1 MGIMIVK
8 NGKIISSSSSYG
20 GEYDGEKD
28 MGNLNNWSLFHADP
42 NKLLT
47 SSYGLLSTRS
57 ATLYHTYGPAR
68 GAINKQVDY
77 AVGPGLV
84 FRSQPDW
91 ETLGQ
96 SKEWGRSWGK
106 EFQKIVDSYYRR
118 FGFYQKQGYLTRS
131 AMYGGD
137 SLLFFERDENGN
149 LTDLIDT
156 QNNQI
161 DWQHTDEDNYTLGI
175 QHDDLLRKKGIRRT
189 SGKTTPFVNNNG
201 DQNVIQFAVQELSG
215 QLRGYPLNYSIIN
228 LARNDDTLNDAVMQR
243 AVMESILMGVFKS
256 DGTTNFNQQ
265 ANNLAGANR
274 KNKGKATVLN
284 KIANSSTLGA
294 GNIIT
299 AGQNENLEFT
309 DLKTPSNNYAPF
321 KDVTINYIG
330 MATGTPPEVITSKY
344 STSFTAH
351 KGALNDF
358 VKSFMYKRSI
368 LGSNVCD
375 IVNSEILKDAVM
387 NGYIKA
393 PGFLSGNWRA
403 KQAYLSGMYLGPVP
417 GHINPLVE
425 VKADEL
431 SVKNT
436 FKLRSDVARL
446 NGNEYDNYQQE
457 WAREQEEFTDSPQ
470 TYAEKVAKQEE
481 LEVVENA

>member
-1 MGIMIVK
+1 
-8 NGKIISSSSSYG
+8 
-20 GEYDGEKD
+20 
-28 MGNLNNWSLFHADP
+28 
-42 NKLLT
+42 
-47 SSYGLLSTRS
+47 
-57 ATLYHTYGPAR
+57 
-68 GAINKQVDY
+68 
-77 AVGPGLV
+77 
-84 FRSQPDW
+84 
-91 ETLGQ
+91 
-96 SKEWGRSWGK
+96 
-106 EFQKIVDSYYRR
+106 
-118 FGFYQKQGYLTRS
+118 
-131 AMYGGD
+131 
-137 SLLFFERDENGN
+137 
-149 LTDLIDT
+149 
-156 QNNQI
+156 
-161 DWQHTDEDNYTLGI
+161 
-175 QHDDLLRKKGIRRT
+175 
-189 SGKTTPFVNNNG
+189 
-201 DQNVIQFAVQELSG
+201 
-215 QLRGYPLNYSIIN
+215 
-228 LARNDDTLNDAVMQR
+228 
-243 AVMESILMGVFKS
+243 
-256 DGTTNFNQQ
+256 
-265 ANNLAGANR
+265 
-274 KNKGKATVLN
+274 VLN

-425 VKADEL
+425 VKAKAL
-431 SVKNT
+431 SVAEA
-436 FKLRSDVARL
+436 FELRSDNSKL
-446 NGNEYDNYQQE
+446 NGNEHDNFITE